1 MGLFDWFGGK
11 KNNEEP
17 SWEERNAYTGETPPC
32 PRCGTPETKSQG
44 LFHQIHKKQGRKSI
58 PDSRPSLFIYR
69 QLTSA
74 ALRFSTY
81 A

>member
-32 PRCGTPETKSQG
+32 PRCGTPLNMICTPFTGHPVEGVLLCGTHMSTKG
-44 LFHQIHKKQGRKSI
+44 NV
-58 PDSRPSLFIYR
+58 
-69 QLTSA
+69 
-74 ALRFSTY
+74 
-81 A
+81 

>member
-32 PRCGTPETKSQG
+32 PRCGTP
-44 LFHQIHKKQGRKSI
+44 
-58 PDSRPSLFIYR
+58 
-69 QLTSA
+69 LT
-74 ALRFSTY
+74 
-81 A
+81 